1 MNNRVEEAA
10 LLIQNMD
17 SQELEQ
23 IVTEVKQRRTRLARQ
38 TVRSTTV
45 GDTVEFK
52 TVTGNTVQGTVTKV
66 NRKTVIVAVPR
77 LGSYKVPAS
86 LLTRVD
92 RATA

>member
-1 MNNRVEEAA
+1 MNNRVEEATR
-10 LLIQNMD
+10 LIHSMD

-45 GDTVEFK
+45 GDAVQFK
-52 TVTGNTVQGTVTKV
+52 TVTGHTVQGTVTKV

-77 LGSYKVPAS
+77 LGPYKVPAS
-86 LLTRVD
+86 LLVQVD
-92 RATA
+92 TATA

>member
-1 MNNRVEEAA
+1 MNNRVHEAA

-38 TVRSTTV
+38 TVQSLAL
-45 GDTVEFK
+45 GDTAEF
-52 TVTGNTVQGTVTKV
+52 TTSIGRRVQGTVTKV
-66 NRKTVIVAVPR
+66 NRKTVIVHES
-77 LGSYKVPAS
+77 GYGNWKVPAS
-86 LLTRVD
+86 LLVRVD